1 MAEVDDLKHWVD
13 KYVNELKEP
22 FPAFEL
28 AGIPEERKIDMIK
41 KALGKKQP
49 IEIEYKDDILY

>member
-1 MAEVDDLKHWVD
+1 MDDLKHWVD

-41 KALGKKQP
+41 KALDKKQP